1 MAESKNNVVTHG
13 LSGLIGDLLVFRQRA
28 NKTYVGNKPR
38 PSSKGPTAMQMEI
51 RERFKRATRYA
62 KSALKDL
69 VLRAAYALSA
79 KSGQSAHNVAFVD
92 YQKSPEFYEDMD
104 LTPYTGAVG
113 DKILV
118 SVIDDF
124 KVKTVHVEIKAPG
137 GAVLEEGFAVQEEN
151 ELDWVYT
158 TTAANS
164 ELPGTQIIFT
174 AKDYPGNE
182 TVLEKILV

>member
-1 MAESKNNVVTHG
+1 MARSRNNVVTHG
-13 LSGLIGDLLVFRQRA
+13 LSGLIGDLLVFRQKA
-28 NKTYVGNKPR
+28 NKTYVANKPR
-38 PSSKGPTAMQMEI
+38 PSSKAPTTVQMEI

-62 KSALKDL
+62 KSALNDL
-69 VLRAAYALSA
+69 VLKAAYVLSA
-79 KSGQSAHNVAFVD
+79 KPGQSAHNVAFVD

-104 LTPYTGAVG
+104 LTTYTGVVD
-113 DKILV
+113 DKIIV

-137 GAVLEEGFAVQEEN
+137 GAVLEEGFAVQDEN

-158 TTAANS
+158 VIAANS

-174 AKDYPGNE
+174 AKDYPGNT
-182 TVLEKILV
+182 TVLEKILI

>member
-1 MAESKNNVVTHG
+1 MAKSRNNVVTHG

-28 NKTYVGNKPR
+28 NKTIVANR
-38 PSSKGPTAMQMEI
+38 PKLSTKLPTAIQMQI
-51 RERFKRATRYA
+51 RERFIQATRYA

-69 VLRAAYALSA
+69 VLKSSYQLAAKL
-79 KSGQSAHNVAFVD
+79 GQSAHNVAFVD
-92 YQKSPEFYEDMD
+92 YQKSPEFYEEVN
-104 LTPYTGAVG
+104 LTSYTGTIG
-113 DKILV
+113 DEIKV

-124 KVKTVHVEIKAPG
+124 KVKTVHVEIKTPDD
-137 GAVLEEGFAVQEEN
+137 VSLEEGYAVQSEN

-164 ELPGTQIIFT
+164 EVAGSMIIFT
-174 AKDYPGNE
+174 ASDYPGNQ